1 MRCWIIRKFGPAV
14 GRHGRSQKL
23 LELIWK
29 EGAFRIDASVFRGPI
44 TRSTH
49 RIRCRTSALE
59 YQQSFDMTYLSVSVR
74 ASATGLREQHFSAST
89 NTRTQMSD
97 PLIVLE
103 SLTKKFGKT
112 VAVDKVSMSM
122 RKGEIFGFLGANGAG
137 KTTTIRMMCGLA
149 RPTSGRGSIAG
160 LDIWKERL
168 RIRSKFG
175 YVPQK
180 FSLYTD
186 LTVLENLR
194 FFGGA
199 YRLPGD
205 QLRRRV
211 DRTLQEM
218 DLGSRKDFRAGSLSG
233 GYKQLLSIG
242 CALIH
247 EPDLLFLDEPT
258 TGLDPVHRQQIWDM
272 LYEFS
277 QRGTTIFVTTHYM
290 DEAERCTDVGFIHE
304 GRLIAKG
311 SPRILKQSLREQL
324 LEVHVEPAM
333 PAMVELRKIPGVYGV
348 DLRSGRLR
356 LHARDPHALL
366 KSWND
371 HWPFVGLQWHG
382 YAWVE
387 PDMEDVFK
395 AYSQGY
401 YLEDQ
406 AKRGV
411 R

>member
-1 MRCWIIRKFGPAV
+1 
-14 GRHGRSQKL
+14 
-23 LELIWK
+23 
-29 EGAFRIDASVFRGPI
+29 
-44 TRSTH
+44 
-49 RIRCRTSALE
+49 
-59 YQQSFDMTYLSVSVR
+59 MTYLSVSVR
-74 ASATGLREQHFSAST
+74 ASASGLREQHFSAST